1 MPLQTSESVRGTDR
15 STQPA
20 SGSQAIESLV
30 MTKITSYLR
39 PVTGFGLSLAIC
51 ALGGCASPGDAVGS
65 DSRSRE
71 TAATIE
77 MHPFQVDD
85 GFMAPRSGRDP
96 DTLPPAIDFAPGA
109 VTFVGTAVAEI
120 IDSRRFDPPVAKR
133 PPYKGRQIRP
143 AKMLPK
149 HSRDKTLPRTPP
161 NDLRAGGLNGTSRIE
176 PEAAFPGITQSP
188 WRPPDPSI
196 AVGVGHVVET
206 VNMEIAWY
214 RKDGTPEFQQRL
226 DSSGD
231 PGFLESVGAGGFT
244 FDPKCFY
251 DSYVDR
257 YVMIALEVYGD
268 DREAWITMAVSDDG
282 DPNGL
287 WFKYRMW
294 ALVASGEREYWVD
307 FPGFGFDDR
316 GWYVTGNLF
325 ALAGGDGP
333 GFLGSIVRSIDKTG
347 PLAGEPVVWNDRVVN
362 GASYQVAH
370 APDAGDEV
378 CFVRSSGQTR
388 LEIARIDEP
397 FGPDPWTTDD
407 VAVPEFSS
415 GGTAV
420 TPIGPGLWVVDAR
433 IWQAYRR
440 QDRLVASHAIKSS
453 GSEDVVARWYEVDL
467 GGTPVLEMSGEIRLG
482 DGEYTIFPSIAING
496 NGAIGMIYGRTSL
509 VNHPSIEIAGRIPED
524 AAGTMSVGRDAV
536 AGLTSPNDGTDLQR
550 WGDYFDCTVDPTDDL
565 TFWAVGEIQTEA
577 GWQTEIFSFRV
588 GVPADFNRDGRVD
601 GQDLGILLLEFGGP
615 GIADLNGDGIVT
627 GVDLGLFLADW

>member
-1 MPLQTSESVRGTDR
+1 MNKSDASLF
-15 STQPA
+15 PA
-20 SGSQAIESLV
+20 AGCCLSIAIGS
-30 MTKITSYLR
+30 
-39 PVTGFGLSLAIC
+39 
-51 ALGGCASPGDAVGS
+51 LGGCMSPDDQVS
-65 DSRSRE
+65 LDSPVRQ

-77 MHPFQVDD
+77 MHPFQVGDD
-85 GFMAPRSGRDP
+85 FVPPRSGRDP
-96 DTLPPAIDFAPGA
+96 ATLPEAIDFAPGT
-109 VTFVGTAVAEI
+109 VTVAGTADARM
-120 IDSRRFDPPVAKR
+120 IDSRRFDPPVTNRR
-133 PPYKGRQIRP
+133 PYNGRQIRP
-143 AKMLPK
+143 ASMLPK

-161 NDLRAGGLNGTSRIE
+161 NDLQAGGLNGGARIA
-176 PEAAFPGITQSP
+176 PGTAFPGITQSP

-196 AVGVGHVVET
+196 AVGDNHVVET

-214 RKDGTPEFQQRL
+214 QKDGTPQFQQRL

-231 PGFLESVGAGGFT
+231 PGFLESIGAGGFT

-251 DSYVDR
+251 DPYVDR
-257 YVMIALEVYGD
+257 YVMIALEVYRD

-307 FPGFGFDDR
+307 FPGFGFDER

-333 GFLGSIVRSIDKTG
+333 GFLGSIVRSIDKVG
-347 PLAGEPVVWNDRVVN
+347 PLTGDPVTWNDRVVN

-388 LEIARIDEP
+388 LEVARIDDP
-397 FGPDPWTTDD
+397 FGSDPWTADD

-453 GSEDVVARWYEVDL
+453 GSEDVVARWYEIDL

-496 NGAIGMIYGRTSL
+496 DGAIGMIYGRTSL
-509 VNHPSIEIAGRIPED
+509 INHPSVEIAGRVLEDPE
-524 AAGTMSVGRDAV
+524 GTMSVGREAV
-536 AGLTSPNDGTDLQR
+536 AGQTSPNDGDDLQR
-550 WGDYFDCTVDPTDDL
+550 WGDYFDCTVDPTDDQ
-565 TFWAVGEIQTEA
+565 TFWAVGEIQTED

-588 GVPADFNRDGRVD
+588 GIAADFNRDGRVD
-601 GQDLGILLLEFGGP
+601 GEDLGILLLEFGGP
-615 GIADLNGDGIVT
+615 GIADLNGDGTVT
-627 GVDLGLFLADW
+627 GLDLGLFLADW